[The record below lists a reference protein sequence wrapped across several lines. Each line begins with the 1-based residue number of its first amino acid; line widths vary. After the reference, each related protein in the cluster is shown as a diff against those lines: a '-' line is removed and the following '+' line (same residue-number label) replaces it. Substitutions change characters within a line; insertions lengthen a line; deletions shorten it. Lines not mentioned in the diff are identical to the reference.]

1 MLRIF
6 SLASFDNNNYIRL
19 IDTPSNPLITYT
31 MTTPSQLTAITIVP
45 TKQYDGGRSSSSFE
59 KKRRLHSSRENDYD
73 AFLHYSR
80 QDVRM
85 NALLGHGVSK
95 VENDEV
101 NCHVRRQTRISF
113 ELHDSLVMMDSMQ
126 LSLSSS

>member
-1 MLRIF
+1 
-6 SLASFDNNNYIRL
+6 
-19 IDTPSNPLITYT
+19 

-45 TKQYDGGRSSSSFE
+45 TKQYDGNRSSSSFE

-101 NCHVRRQTRISF
+101 NNCQERRQIRISF

>member
-1 MLRIF
+1 
-6 SLASFDNNNYIRL
+6 
-19 IDTPSNPLITYT
+19 

-45 TKQYDGGRSSSSFE
+45 TKQYDGNRSSSSFE

-73 AFLHYSR
+73 EFLHYSR
-80 QDVRM
+80 QDARM

-101 NCHVRRQTRISF
+101 NNCQERRQIRISF
-113 ELHDSLVMMDSMQ
+113 ELHPLLLMMDCIELQ
-126 LSLSSS
+126 PSLLMTESRQ